1 MRTHPIVPFVVLAF
15 GAACA
20 TPKAPALTGLGDH
33 SLEVTTHLAESQRY
47 FDQGLAL
54 SYAFNHAEAARSFR
68 EARRRDPN
76 NAMASWG
83 LALALGPNINAP
95 MTAEAE
101 AEARESIDEALV
113 RSGQATPKERAL
125 IEAMTVRFDP
135 AVGGSDAATRN
146 QAYADAMGK
155 LAGQFPEDADVCTL
169 AVAAFMETTPWNY
182 WNKDG
187 SPREGTAH
195 AVASLEAVLERHPNH
210 AGAIHY
216 YIHLVEAS
224 KNPGRAEAAA
234 DRLAA
239 LMPGAGHIVHMP
251 SHIYMRVGRYAD
263 AANANVSAILAD
275 EEYLSACHAQG
286 LYPVGYYPHNIHFL
300 WSARCMQGRYDDAIE
315 AANRVAKQVKG
326 GTCCGLSELSGQD
339 QASTPLYTM
348 VRFGK
353 WREIL
358 AAKKPAADL
367 KFSTAVWHYARGMA
381 YAATSERGAAEAELA
396 SLRALAADP
405 EVADATL
412 NFDTGGKVLA
422 IAERCVAA
430 EIAAHKDDLATAVTL
445 LQEAVALQDD
455 LTYME
460 PPTFHLPVRQAL
472 GALLLEAERFQEAE
486 AVYEADLAEWPENG
500 WSLHGL
506 AVAQRG
512 VIKMGESRET
522 ERRFERA
529 WSEADVKLRASVFR

>member
-1 MRTHPIVPFVVLAF
+1 MRVRPLVPFAGLCLV
-15 GAACA
+15 AACA
-20 TPKAPALTGLGDH
+20 TPRAPALTGLGDH
-33 SLEVTTHLAESQRY
+33 SLEVTTQLAESQRY

-54 SYAFNHAEAARSFR
+54 SYAFNHAESARSFR
-68 EARRRDPN
+68 EARRRDPS

-101 AEARESIDEALV
+101 AEAREAIGEAMV
-113 RSGQATPKERAL
+113 RSGNATPKERAL
-125 IEAMTVRFDP
+125 IEALTLRFDP
-135 AVGGSDAATRN
+135 LGGADATARN
-146 QAYADAMGK
+146 QAYADAMGR

-169 AVAAFMETTPWNY
+169 AVAAFMETTPWKY

-187 SPREGTAH
+187 SPRDGTEH
-195 AVASLEAVLERHPNH
+195 AVAALEAVLERHPNH

-263 AANANVSAILAD
+263 AANANVVAILAD

-286 LYPVGYYPHNIHFL
+286 LYPIGYYPHNIHFL
-300 WSARCMQGRYDDAIE
+300 WSARCMQGRYDDALE
-315 AANRVAKQVKG
+315 AAQRVAVQVKG
-326 GTCCGLSELSGQD
+326 GSCCGLSELSAED

-358 AAKKPAADL
+358 SAKRPAADL
-367 KFSTAVWHYARGMA
+367 RFATAMWHYARGLA
-381 YAATSERGAAEAELA
+381 FAATFERGASENELA

-405 EVADATL
+405 ELAEATL

-422 IAERCVAA
+422 IAERCLAA
-430 EIAAHKDDLATAVTL
+430 EIAAHKDDSAGAIAL

-460 PPTFHLPVRQAL
+460 PSTFYYPVRHSL
-472 GALLLEAERFQEAE
+472 GALLLETGRFKEAE

-500 WSLHGL
+500 WSLFGL
-506 AVAQRG
+506 VLAQRG

-522 ERRFERA
+522 ERRLERA
-529 WSEADVKLRASVFR
+529 WSEADVKLKASVFR

>member
-1 MRTHPIVPFVVLAF
+1 MRYRPLVPLIGLGLV
-15 GAACA
+15 AACT
-20 TPKAPALTGLGDH
+20 TPKAPMLTGLGDH
-33 SLEVTTHLAESQRY
+33 RLEVTTHLAESQRY

-68 EARRRDPN
+68 EARRRDPS

-95 MTAEAE
+95 MTPEAE
-101 AEARESIDEALV
+101 AEAREAISEATV
-113 RSGQATPKERAL
+113 RSGNATQKEREL
-125 IEAMTVRFDP
+125 IEALSVRFDT
-135 AVGGSDAATRN
+135 AGGADEAARN
-146 QAYADAMGK
+146 RAYAEAMGR
-155 LAGQFPEDADVCTL
+155 LAGRYPEDADVCTL

-187 SPREGTAH
+187 SPREGTEH

-224 KNPGRAEAAA
+224 KNPGRAEAVA

-300 WSARCMQGRYDDAIE
+300 WSARCMQGRYEDALE

-326 GTCCGLSELSGQD
+326 GTCCGLSELSPED
-339 QASTPLYTM
+339 QASTPIYTM

-353 WREIL
+353 WKEIL
-358 AAKKPAADL
+358 AARRPASDL
-367 KFSTAVWHYARGMA
+367 KFATAMWHYARGLA
-381 YAATSERGAAEAELA
+381 FAATYDKAGSEVELA

-405 EVADATL
+405 EVSEATL

-422 IAERCVAA
+422 IAERCLAA
-430 EIAAHKDDLATAVTL
+430 EIAAHNKDLATGITL

-460 PPTFHLPVRQAL
+460 PPTFFYPVRHAL
-472 GALLLEAERFQEAE
+472 GALLLEAGRFAEAE
-486 AVYEADLAEWPENG
+486 AVYQADLAEWPENG
-500 WSLHGL
+500 WSLVGL
-506 AVAQRG
+506 AAAQRG

-529 WSEADVKLRASVFR
+529 WSEADVKLKASVFR

>member
-1 MRTHPIVPFVVLAF
+1 MRYRPLVPLVVL
-15 GAACA
+15 GLVAACV
-20 TPKAPALTGLGDH
+20 TPQAPMLQGLGDH
-33 SLEVTTHLAESQRY
+33 RLEVTTQLAESQKY

-54 SYAFNHAEAARSFR
+54 TYAFNHAEAARSFR
-68 EARRRDPN
+68 EARRRDPS

-101 AEARESIDEALV
+101 AEAREAIGEATS
-113 RSGQATPKERAL
+113 RSGNVTPKERAL
-125 IEAMTVRFDP
+125 IEALTLRFD
-135 AVGGSDAATRN
+135 AVGGPDLAARN
-146 QAYADAMGK
+146 QAYAVAMGR

-187 SPREGTAH
+187 TPREGTEH
-195 AVASLEAVLERHPNH
+195 AVAALEAVLARHPEH

-234 DRLAA
+234 DRLAV

-263 AANANVSAILAD
+263 AANANVSAIMAD

-300 WSARCMQGRYDDAIE
+300 WSARVMQGRYDDALE
-315 AANRVAKQVKG
+315 AAQRVAAQVKG
-326 GTCCGLSELSGQD
+326 GSCCGLSELSAED

-358 AAKKPAADL
+358 GAKRPSAEL
-367 KFSTAVWHYARGMA
+367 KFATAMWHYARGMA
-381 YAATSERGAAEAELA
+381 YAATSERGAAEDELA

-430 EIAAHKDDLATAVTL
+430 EIAAHKDDLSGAITL

-460 PPTFHLPVRQAL
+460 PPTFHYPVRQSL
-472 GALLLEAERFQEAE
+472 GALLLEAQRFAEAE
-486 AVYEADLAEWPENG
+486 AVYEADLAEWPENA
-500 WSLHGL
+500 WSLFGL
-506 AVAQRG
+506 SIAQRG

-529 WSEADVKLRASVFR
+529 WSEADVKLKASVFR